1 MLVSS
6 MIAVWLAG
14 LVGGVATLLP
24 ARSDAHVPRWRKAL
38 VAAVV
43 ALALGPVIAV
53 VALFTAA
60 FAGLPA
66 LVALPMLVSLGAE
79 QAHVTGGS
87 DRSPRGSLR
96 HA

>member
-1 MLVSS
+1 

-14 LVGGVATLLP
+14 LIGGVATLLL
-24 ARSDAHVPRWRKAL
+24 ARSEAPVARWRRAV

-43 ALALGPVIAV
+43 ALALAPMIAV

-66 LVALPMLVSLGAE
+66 LVALPMLVSLGAQ
-79 QAHVTGGS
+79 QAPVRGGS
-87 DRSPRGSLR
+87 DRSPRGALR